1 MGGAAVNGIIAAGAV
16 GGGVL
21 LSTTAT
27 GMLLDGAMDKG
38 DQEKLLEL
46 FQKVCR
52 TSNGLE
58 DSSSEL

>member
-1 MGGAAVNGIIAAGAV
+1 MNGIIAAGAV

-52 TSNGLE
+52 TSDGLE
-58 DSSSEL
+58 DGSSKL